1 MDSNSRNPEESGLDG
16 DAGDRQASAP
26 AKGKG
31 PSVWK
36 AVALVGLGTVVTALV
51 ALGVL
56 AFNHVKTKPPA
67 LGSPYNMTNLTDL
80 PPRGSPLRKG
90 TKAEGARTFTLYWM
104 IQCTGIS
111 NVKPCRQNASPGG
124 CKSTGIPMQI
134 LPDCHSP
141 FLLTTHNHCSSNA
154 APEAPLPPPWP

>member
-16 DAGDRQASAP
+16 DAGDRQASIP

-90 TKAEGARTFTLYWM
+90 TKAEGVCLHTEPIDA
-104 IQCTGIS
+104 S
-111 NVKPCRQNASPGG
+111 NVPVF
-124 CKSTGIPMQI
+124 PM
-134 LPDCHSP
+134 
-141 FLLTTHNHCSSNA
+141 CSVA
-154 APEAPLPPPWP
+154 MQAE